1 VGAKARARH
10 LSRRLLGVLALFG
23 AVWFLVFQPLGQA
36 PAAPSAVTAPTTP
49 EPARV
54 TGSTPANQS
63 PSSIP
68 AKSNKTANA
77 RQSSC
82 RAGVPA
88 RLSIPEL
95 GVNAAFERI
104 GLDQRAPSD
113 AAGNRPLGNPVD
125 RRDAGWYERGPEPGS
140 GRGTVLING
149 HTYRNGS
156 AIFKEDFPKQV
167 REGQRIDIIQ
177 ANGSTCSYRI
187 DRIWREVD
195 AKRDYPRIVTDEG
208 LYDFSGPERLFLATC
223 GGRWSNQIQNYL
235 DINIVVATPVDR

>member
-49 EPARV
+49 EPAGL
-54 TGSTPANQS
+54 TGSTPPS
-63 PSSIP
+63 PSLGSVP
-68 AKSNKTANA
+68 AKPKKTTA
-77 RQSSC
+77 RQSAC

-88 RLSIPEL
+88 RLVIPNL

-104 GLDQRAPSD
+104 GLDQSAPAD
-113 AAGNRPLGNPVD
+113 ASGNRPLGNPVD
-125 RRDAGWYERGPEPGS
+125 RRDAGWYEHGPQPGS

-156 AIFKEDFPKQV
+156 AIFKEDFPEQV

-195 AKRDYPRIVTDEG
+195 SKHDYPRIVTGEG
-208 LYDFSGPERLFLATC
+208 LYDFTGPERLFLATC
-223 GGRWSNQIQNYL
+223 GGRWSDQIQNYL
-235 DINIVVATPVDR
+235 DINIVVATPVGR